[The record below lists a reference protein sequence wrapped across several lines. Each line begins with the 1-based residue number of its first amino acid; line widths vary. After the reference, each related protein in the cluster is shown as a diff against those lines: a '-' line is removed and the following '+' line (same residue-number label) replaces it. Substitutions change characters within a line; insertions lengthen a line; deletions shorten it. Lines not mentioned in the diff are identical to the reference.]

1 MFSNYFLGEISMQKV
16 KVHRYVSGKRPDYA
30 PLSSSEED
38 EDEDFIELKRRRLDR
53 AGSPVENEPAVTE
66 ILEEKV
72 DDPRLRRLRS
82 RFEPSEEPRHIHEP
96 EVTNNQNFNLFY
108 NSSFKCSVTD

>member
-1 MFSNYFLGEISMQKV
+1 MQKV

-38 EDEDFIELKRRRLDR
+38 EDEDFIDIKRLRLGR
-53 AGSPVENEPAVTE
+53 AGSPVENEPTITE
-66 ILEEKV
+66 IVEDIL

-82 RFEPSEEPRHIHEP
+82 RFGPSEDSRHIHEP
-96 EVTNNQNFNLFY
+96 EVSRYMYLLLNTNLIY
-108 NSSFKCSVTD
+108 NYSFKTPATN